1 MEHTTYEPRPWDTTG
16 PNPSQGNTLVIPS
29 NTIPCGH
36 GSTQDLPKFYP
47 GAIIPGEWF
56 WKIEPPEPLFK
67 VKLLNPKAKVPTKA
81 YEGDLGWDLYSVGPY
96 TLEHGHITMI
106 QIGIA
111 IQPRK
116 GWGWIV
122 KDRSSMAKAQVFTH
136 GGVGDNG
143 YRGEVNVGL
152 TCEDPQFYIN
162 EGDRV
167 AQIVFVPIAEG
178 GPEVVTELDPSE
190 RGARRWGSSGR

>member
-1 MEHTTYEPRPWDTTG
+1 MYGGEDNTTHPIYIDPKSITIYPWKPG
-16 PNPSQGNTLVIPS
+16 AVIPS
-29 NTIPCGH
+29 ADASGCAPQI
-36 GSTQDLPKFYP
+36 SWQLQL
-47 GAIIPGEWF
+47 AE
-56 WKIEPPEPLFK
+56 PEPLFK